1 MTASRKW
8 HNWFTTRTFPADR
21 LSGVNHRCFLF
32 SQAAILA
39 FLFAVLVSPA
49 SVLAG
54 MPEQDQT
61 VGKEQ
66 EAPPKTGPGDTPNA
80 EQQKKEKRGEWVAA
94 PIPLV
99 NPAIGA
105 GLAWAVGYVF
115 PFSRQDKLSPNS
127 VVGVGGLFTNNG
139 SRALAA
145 GGRLYFKEDKY
156 RLTIAGGGAKINAD
170 IYGIGKLAGDRGLY
184 LPLTFSGS
192 AFLAEPLFFRI
203 RKSVHIGARFQ
214 YRNLNMTLNEED
226 LNLPA
231 GGDLPPS
238 LQGVLDEIA
247 PNLAQQRTVSVGPRF
262 QWDTRDNT
270 YYPRKG
276 IFLDSGIDLFAEAI
290 GSKFT
295 YQYYKVAFNKY
306 MSLGKSQVI
315 AIRGMGC
322 AAAGDHVPLYDL
334 CRFGSSN
341 DLRG

>member
-1 MTASRKW
+1 MTTLRSWHKW
-8 HNWFTTRTFPADR
+8 PATGIFAADR

-49 SVLAG
+49 SALAG

-61 VGKEQ
+61 VGKDH
-66 EAPPKTGPGDTPNA
+66 EASPKTDPGDTQNA
-80 EQQKKEKRGEWVAA
+80 NQQKKEKRGEWIAA

-115 PFSRQDKLSPNS
+115 PFSKQDKISPNS
-127 VVGVGGLFTNNG
+127 VFGVGGLFTNNG

-192 AFLAEPLFFRI
+192 AFIAEPLFFRI
-203 RKSVHIGARFQ
+203 RKSVYLGARFQ
-214 YRNLNMTLNEED
+214 YRDLNMTLNEED
-226 LNLPA
+226 LNLPD
-231 GGDLPPS
+231 GSDLPPS

-247 PNLAQQRTVSVGPRF
+247 PDLAPTTDCVNRAALSMGH
-262 QWDTRDNT
+262 
-270 YYPRKG
+270 
-276 IFLDSGIDLFAEAI
+276 SGRHLLPAQGNFP
-290 GSKFT
+290 GF
-295 YQYYKVAFNKY
+295 
-306 MSLGKSQVI
+306 
-315 AIRGMGC
+315 
-322 AAAGDHVPLYDL
+322 GD
-334 CRFGSSN
+334 
-341 DLRG
+341 